1 MKNYK
6 FKINGNNY
14 SVDINEVEGQEIKLE
29 VNGTPYTV
37 TVDKEMRAQRPR
49 TTTIINSN
57 NAAPRVSA
65 AAGDVQRSSAPRPGS
80 AAGGTKVTSPLPGTI
95 LDVFVNVGDQVKVGQ
110 TVVLLEAMK
119 MEIPVVAPKDGTI
132 ASIDCAVG
140 DPCAAGQLLA
150 TLN

>member
-49 TTTIINSN
+49 TTTIINNN

-65 AAGDVQRSSAPRPGS
+65 AAGDVQRSS
-80 AAGGTKVTSPLPGTI
+80 
-95 LDVFVNVGDQVKVGQ
+95 GQ

-119 MEIPVVAPKDGTI
+119 MENNIESDTEGTVTAVNVRKGDSVLEGEALIVV
-132 ASIDCAVG
+132 S
-140 DPCAAGQLLA
+140 
-150 TLN
+150 